1 MESLLGLIKSLF
13 NLGMSIAPVR
23 DMLYE
28 INEAVDSRVLLRS
41 GAVADK
47 LQASAYLSS
56 QMCLKHLISIGL
68 TLGLRPL
75 DRPM

>member
-1 MESLLGLIKSLF
+1 M
-13 NLGMSIAPVR
+13 R

-41 GAVADK
+41 GAASDK
-47 LQASAYLSS
+47 LRASAYLSS
-56 QMCLKHLISIGL
+56 QMCLKRLISVGL
-68 TLGLRPL
+68 TLGLCPL